1 VILRLSLFVPINRPT
16 ILAWIAIWV
25 GLFLL
30 LIGFHLLSRK
40 CSLLTA
46 PNSTI
51 QNAAIGPLQV
61 NGSAIGPDT
70 LKAPINGSPCFLYQI
85 TAWQR
90 PTGKGK
96 WTKAAE
102 ETLHLPFFVD
112 DSTGQLLVE
121 PLGADLDLL
130 PDFHEEYYASPTSLL
145 PPSPE
150 ELPPNVGAFLA
161 RHGIVRHGDVRDAYL
176 RIEQRTIKPDD
187 QIFIAGTLSENPGI
201 AQRPFPPRQIQSS
214 HTEAGEF
221 HTGELHLNGGAES
234 LREPASGA
242 SSRQASVPQ
251 IIRLETGAVP
261 ASSRE
266 MTQQAKIAA
275 ALTRAGI
282 TTPEA
287 WSAAGVPYPSSI
299 EIEDR
304 VANGSDNDE
313 NASSAP
319 QLHEMQT
326 HETSSVYN
334 QPDEPRSV
342 DASSM
347 PRAFSVAPS
356 VVLMK
361 GANDAPFV
369 ISYRNQ
375 KELVRI
381 LTLKA
386 SALIS
391 AGVAGT
397 ALGVYLLMQ

>member
-40 CSLLTA
+40 RSLLTMTA

-61 NGSAIGPDT
+61 NGAAVGPDT
-70 LKAPINGSPCFLYQI
+70 LKAPVNGYPCFLYQI

-90 PTGKGK
+90 PASKRK

-130 PDFHEEYYASPTSLL
+130 PDFREEYYASPTSLL
-145 PPSPE
+145 PSSPE

-161 RHGIVRHGDVRDAYL
+161 RHGIARDGNARDAYL

-187 QIFIAGTLSENPGI
+187 RIFIAGTLSENPGI
-201 AQRPFPPRQIQSS
+201 TLRPVSALQT
-214 HTEAGEF
+214 HANDTEASEF
-221 HTGELHLNGGAES
+221 HTGELHLNNSAES
-234 LREPASGA
+234 QPEPSSGA
-242 SSRQASVPQ
+242 SSRQASAPQ
-251 IIRLETGAVP
+251 IIRLETGITP

-282 TTPEA
+282 TKPEA

-299 EIEDR
+299 EIADR
-304 VANGSDNDE
+304 VADGSANDE

-319 QLHEMQT
+319 DLPDQL
-326 HETSSVYN
+326 
-334 QPDEPRSV
+334 RST
-342 DASSM
+342 
-347 PRAFSVAPS
+347 PAFSVAPP

-361 GANDAPFV
+361 GANNDPFV

-386 SALIS
+386 SALLS
-391 AGVAGT
+391 AGLAGT
-397 ALGVYLLMQ
+397 AFGVYLLMQ

>member
-1 VILRLSLFVPINRPT
+1 MRAPRQQSQHAGSILR
-16 ILAWIAIWV
+16 IAR
-25 GLFLL
+25 F
-30 LIGFHLLSRK
+30 
-40 CSLLTA
+40 
-46 PNSTI
+46 
-51 QNAAIGPLQV
+51 
-61 NGSAIGPDT
+61 
-70 LKAPINGSPCFLYQI
+70 
-85 TAWQR
+85 
-90 PTGKGK
+90 
-96 WTKAAE
+96 AE
-102 ETLHLPFFVD
+102 D
-112 DSTGQLLVE
+112 
-121 PLGADLDLL
+121 
-130 PDFHEEYYASPTSLL
+130 
-145 PPSPE
+145 
-150 ELPPNVGAFLA
+150 NVIDHNDRIRAQHAL
-161 RHGIVRHGDVRDAYL
+161 L
-176 RIEQRTIKPDD
+176 RIALKNHQCLFPCQPFRAISWRFACKRSLVNVSGLHCK
-187 QIFIAGTLSENPGI
+187 QNPGI
-201 AQRPFPPRQIQSS
+201 AQRPFPPRQTQASE
-214 HTEAGEF
+214 TEASEF
-221 HTGELHLNGGAES
+221 HTGELHLNGGTES
-234 LREPASGA
+234 QREPASGT
-242 SSRQASVPQ
+242 SSRQVSAPQ

-319 QLHEMQT
+319 DLPDQL
-326 HETSSVYN
+326 
-334 QPDEPRSV
+334 RST
-342 DASSM
+342 
-347 PRAFSVAPS
+347 PAFSVAPP

-361 GANDAPFV
+361 GANNDPFV

>member
-145 PPSPE
+145 PSSPE
-150 ELPPNVGAFLA
+150 EFPPNVGAFLA
-161 RHGIVRHGDVRDAYL
+161 RHGIVRHGNVRDAYL
-176 RIEQRTIKPDD
+176 RIEQRTIKPGD
-187 QIFIAGTLSENPGI
+187 QIFISGTLSENPGI
-201 AQRPFPPRQIQSS
+201 TLRPSPSRQTQASE
-214 HTEAGEF
+214 TEASEF
-221 HTGELHLNGGAES
+221 HTGELHLNGGTES
-234 LREPASGA
+234 QREPASGT
-242 SSRQASVPQ
+242 SSRQVSAPQ

-304 VANGSDNDE
+304 VANGE

-334 QPDEPRSV
+334 QPDEPRFG
-342 DASSM
+342 DASST